1 MRYLLTIA
9 LGPVQEFIAAARR
22 TADLTAGSQLLSDI
36 AQDIAQFLESQRAT
50 LIFPSRTQ
58 QAAPNK
64 LLCIV
69 EGEPHKIA
77 QQAKERALQKLRAEW
92 NQAFSKMS
100 ADVQQLID
108 IELVNWQLKN
118 FLEFYAAWV
127 PLNGDYK
134 SARTRVEQILAG
146 RKALRDFKQPYK
158 YPRHP
163 KSPLDPAMDSAFKT
177 EAHGDGFSAP
187 AAAQADPQL
196 RLKPRETLDAISL
209 IKRVRGERGVPST
222 REMAFRAFEE
232 ILPREALDAYRALQ
246 HWQEKLGID
255 DFSDLFYQEN
265 WRRLLNERIREGQRN
280 LSADDLAEIEQSAS
294 KLHRA
299 LREKKIPYE
308 CLSYYAVLVA
318 DGDRMGETLNQ
329 MTTPEQ
335 HQAFSER
342 LSVFA
347 QEVQCIVDRHK
358 GHLVYCGGD
367 DVLALLPT
375 DRALA
380 CAYALRQSFERVLQ
394 SVMPNGRRATLSA
407 GIAIVHAMENLQ
419 IAIGWARQ
427 TEQQAKRTRDALAV
441 ARYPRS
447 GGANRYSAPWERYE
461 EWNTWTE
468 AFHHGLADGFPY
480 ELRQLVAEYRALNPD
495 GDLLRREVN
504 RVLARKQ
511 KPNLPLEIPAWV
523 TSIETLDAFVEML
536 LIARFLAGYKR
547 KEASP

>member
-1 MRYLLTIA
+1 MKYLLTIA

-36 AQDIAQFLESQRAT
+36 AQDIAQFLESQGAQ

-64 LLCIV
+64 LLCII

-77 QQAKERALQKLRAEW
+77 QQAKERALDKLRAEW

-100 ADVQQLID
+100 AAVQQLID
-108 IELVNWQLKN
+108 DELVNWQLKN

-134 SARTRVEQILAG
+134 SARTRVDQILAG

-158 YPRHP
+158 YPKHP

-187 AAAQADPQL
+187 AAAQADLQL

-209 IKRVRGERGVPST
+209 IKRAQGQKGVPST
-222 REMAFRAFEE
+222 REMAFRAFKEV
-232 ILPREALDAYRALQ
+232 LPQEALDAYRALQ
-246 HWQEKLGID
+246 YWQEQLGVD

-265 WRRLLNERIREGQRN
+265 WRRLLKERTQESQWN

-299 LREKKIPYE
+299 LQKKGIPYE

-335 HQAFSER
+335 HQEFSR
-342 LSVFA
+342 RVADFA
-347 QEVQCIVDRHK
+347 YEARRIVKEKYR
-358 GHLVYCGGD
+358 GRLVYCGGD

-375 DRALA
+375 DRALS
-380 CAYALRQSFERVLQ
+380 CAYALRQSFERILQ
-394 SVMPNGRRATLSA
+394 PVMPNGKQATLSV
-407 GIAIVHAMENLQ
+407 GIAIVHSMENLQ
-419 IAIGWARQ
+419 VALEWARE
-427 TEQQAKRTRDALAV
+427 TERLAKRTRNALAV

-447 GGANRYSAPWERYE
+447 GGANRYSAPWKRYE

-468 AFHHGLADGFPY
+468 AFHRGLADGFPY
-480 ELRQLVAEYRALNPD
+480 ELRQLVVEYRALNPD
-495 GDLLRREVN
+495 GELLRREVN

-536 LIARFLAGYKR
+536 LIARFLAGYK
-547 KEASP
+547 